1 MKTKEKNERLK
12 ILSVPAWYPTKF
24 NPVNGIFIQE
34 QIKASNLYNDN
45 IIIYPNSLGPHPNSF
60 YKISEHIED
69 GIKVFN
75 IRINYY
81 WFFKKIFSYKKNP
94 NNLKE
99 DSKEENKSIVQRNKK
114 ISIVFAYL
122 NVIINNIIWFFLV
135 LRILR
140 IMFKNDFKPDIFHV
154 HVFTVGVPIIILS
167 KLFKIP
173 VIVTEHYTGF
183 SRRNLNRIE
192 LILAKYTMNNA
203 SAILP
208 VSHGLKNHIQDYGI
222 KNNFFIVPNVVDTE
236 IFHPIHKNM
245 KNEKTKMLLV
255 ANITRQKGIYYLL
268 HALNLLNKKRSDFT
282 LDIVGDGCDRLK
294 YEELTKKLCLK
305 EYVKFHGLKTKKE
318 VAIYMQNCDFFIQ
331 PSLFETFGVV
341 YIEAMAC
348 GKPVIATNVTGPNE
362 IINENTGIIIPPKN
376 INALVHAIDQ
386 MLDNYE
392 NYSPEGISNYIIKNY
407 SYEIV
412 GKKLDWIYKQII
424 YGD

>member
-1 MKTKEKNERLK
+1 MTTKIKNKRLK

-45 IIIYPNSLGPHPNSF
+45 LIIYPNSLGPHPNSF
-60 YKISEHIED
+60 YNISENIED

-94 NNLKE
+94 KNLKWGDKNIIE
-99 DSKEENKSIVQRNKK
+99 RNKK
-114 ISIVFAYL
+114 ISIVFKYL
-122 NVIINNIIWFFLV
+122 NIIINNIIWFFLV

-140 IMFKNDFKPDIFHV
+140 NIFKNDFKPDIFHI

-167 KLFKIP
+167 KLLKIP

-192 LILAKYTMNNA
+192 IILAKYTMNNA
-203 SAILP
+203 AAILP
-208 VSHGLKNHIQDYGI
+208 VSTGLKNHIEDYGI
-222 KNNFFIVPNVVDTE
+222 KNNFFVIPNVVDTE
-236 IFHPIHKNM
+236 IFHPIYKNL
-245 KNEKTKMLLV
+245 KNEKIKMLLV

-268 HALNLLNKKRSDFT
+268 QALNKLKKKRNDFT
-282 LDIVGDGCDRLK
+282 LDIVGDGCDRLE
-294 YEELTKKLCLK
+294 YEKLTKKLGLD
-305 EYVKFHGLKTKKE
+305 EFIKFHGLKTKKE

-331 PSLFETFGVV
+331 PSLYETFGVV

-362 IINENTGIIIPPKN
+362 IINEDTGIIIPPKN
-376 INALVHAIDQ
+376 INAIVYAVDQ
-386 MLDNYE
+386 MLDHYE
-392 NYSPEGISNYIIKNY
+392 NYSPEYISNYINKNF

-412 GKKLDWIYKQII
+412 GKKLDRIYKQII
-424 YGD
+424 NGD